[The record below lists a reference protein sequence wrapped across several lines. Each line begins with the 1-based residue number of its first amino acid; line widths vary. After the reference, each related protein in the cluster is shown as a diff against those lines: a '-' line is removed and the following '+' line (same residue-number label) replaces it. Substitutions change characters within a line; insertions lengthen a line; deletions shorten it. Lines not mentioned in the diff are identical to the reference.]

1 MITSTEVL
9 LILGMFAVT
18 FGVRYVPLVLSGRI
32 TFSKKLER
40 ALRFVPVAVLTAI
53 TVPMVITPGGEW
65 QLSVSNPYLIA
76 SIVSIAVAAWRRSVL
91 LTIVVGLV
99 VFFLWRYW
107 MQ

>member
-1 MITSTEVL
+1 MITSSEL
-9 LILGMFAVT
+9 RLILGMFLVT

-65 QLSVSNPYLIA
+65 QLSASNPYLVA
-76 SIVSIAVAAWRRSVL
+76 AVVTIVVAAWRKNLL

-107 MQ
+107 V